1 MTQKPNFG
9 TVFRIRDDRQAKAL
23 TGRSLAMLD
32 ELLPV
37 FNQMFRESPHSFPVT
52 GMWNYGGGRSGVL
65 LTTEDKPIFILLYL
79 KACST
84 YDVLSS
90 IFDLDCGPACRRAQ

>member
-52 GMWNYGGGRSGVL
+52 GM
-65 LTTEDKPIFILLYL
+65 
-79 KACST
+79 
-84 YDVLSS
+84 
-90 IFDLDCGPACRRAQ
+90 